1 MKKEI
6 AFCGIDCSTCEA
18 HIATLKNDN
27 EMRKEVAQKWC
38 KLNNTDLITPESI
51 NCMGCRNEGVKYYF
65 CSHMCQIKKC
75 CADKGYETCGNCPEM
90 EHCEKLRPLHEF
102 DPSTKENLKH

>member
-6 AFCGIDCSTCEA
+6 ACCGIDCSTCEA

-65 CSHMCQIKKC
+65 CSHMCQIKY
-75 CADKGYETCGNCPEM
+75 AVLTRAT
-90 EHCEKLRPLHEF
+90 RPAATAQKW
-102 DPSTKENLKH
+102 SIARS